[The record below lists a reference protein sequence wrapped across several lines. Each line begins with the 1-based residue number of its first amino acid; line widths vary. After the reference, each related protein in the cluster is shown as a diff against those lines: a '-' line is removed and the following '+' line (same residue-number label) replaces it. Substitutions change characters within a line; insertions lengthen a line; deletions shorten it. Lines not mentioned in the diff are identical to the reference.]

1 MSKISEINIKFHLTE
16 ENYLESIEWAS
27 TDGPN
32 ANEYSNAKAIL
43 FSLFDEKSRDTLKID
58 LWTADM
64 QVMEMDRFFFQTL
77 KALSDTYF
85 KATKNGELASK
96 MQSFARYFGEET
108 HIIPRESE
116 N

>member
-32 ANEYSNAKAIL
+32 ANEYSSAKAIL
-43 FSLFDEKSRDTLKID
+43 FSLFDENSRDTLKID
-58 LWTADM
+58 LWTTDM

-108 HIIPRESE
+108 HIIPRES
-116 N
+116 